1 MQVPR
6 VPQVP
11 HVQQTAV
18 IARDGERP
26 QPRHDVQADGVP
38 RFPQVGPAFGDDVD
52 GERDARAEQVHA
64 EDGGA
69 RAVPRLERAVDEE
82 GVRERVLDFREAALA
97 LVAAVPDYGQN
108 AHDAL

>member
-1 MQVPR
+1 MV
-6 VPQVP
+6 
-11 HVQQTAV
+11 
-18 IARDGERP
+18 ARDDERP
-26 QPRHDVQADGVP
+26 QARHDVQADGVP
-38 RFPQVGPAFGDDVD
+38 RFPELGPAVRGDVD
-52 GERDARAEQVHA
+52 GERDARAEQVHT

-97 LVAAVPDYGQN
+97 LVAAVPDDGED